1 MSELNDRTPNWYLE
15 SWRIGW
21 CEKTP
26 PHLVLEVKC
35 GCVSIGSSIS
45 LLTGVIG
52 VGFART
58 ALACG
63 SVWFGKRKDERV
75 GSKDPLNPGWPQG
88 HLWYGIA
95 AVLQSFTQK

>member
-45 LLTGVIG
+45 LLTGVRE

-75 GSKDPLNPGWPQG
+75 GDEEPWFLGG
-88 HLWYGIA
+88 HVVTHGRESSCAFSY
-95 AVLQSFTQK
+95 